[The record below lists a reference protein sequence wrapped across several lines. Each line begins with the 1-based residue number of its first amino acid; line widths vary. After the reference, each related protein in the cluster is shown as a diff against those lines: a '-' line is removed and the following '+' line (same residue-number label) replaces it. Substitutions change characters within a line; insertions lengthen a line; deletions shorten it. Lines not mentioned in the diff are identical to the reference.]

1 MYTSKLLYNSKLTYN
16 FNLGTLTLSGMCLGS
31 PKIPAGIF
39 FVKGF
44 VFMTIYLLYETVE
57 FKKGEGGQGESIHN
71 PEGDQQGQNSTSN
84 QLSEAELRTISAT
97 IMAHELILQR
107 RYDDW
112 LRATAESGLPSYE
125 EIARVIAEEKKAAK
139 SKTNVCFQINVQFQI
154 NVHFLINVQFQINVQ
169 F

>member
-1 MYTSKLLYNSKLTYN
+1 
-16 FNLGTLTLSGMCLGS
+16 MCFGS

-125 EIARVIAEEKKAAK
+125 EIARVIAEEKKAEKGHQKVSLKNPTGK
-139 SKTNVCFQINVQFQI
+139 SPPPTYGEALLLPGQVYNSENPDIL
-154 NVHFLINVQFQINVQ
+154 H
-169 F
+169 

>member
-1 MYTSKLLYNSKLTYN
+1 
-16 FNLGTLTLSGMCLGS
+16 MCFGS

-112 LRATAESGLPSYE
+112 LRATAESGLPTYE

-139 SKTNVCFQINVQFQI
+139 SKNKVRFQINIEFQI
-154 NVHFLINVQFQINVQ
+154 NLHFPINVQFQINVQ
-169 F
+169 FKSVQYRINVQFQFFQG